1 MKEVSRVQQLA
12 VMNLIV
18 ESYLAYTPLEL
29 SNNPVMRSIGSLHV
43 VGLNALARKAA
54 ETQLADDKVVL
65 PVDGNEVRFLSIVC
79 ELAHDITPFKELPQ

>member
-1 MKEVSRVQQLA
+1 MSEVSRVQQLA

-29 SNNPVMRSIGSLHV
+29 SHNPVMRDIGSLHV

-54 ETQLADDKVVL
+54 EIQLEQDNIVL
-65 PVDGNEVRFLSIVC
+65 PVDGNEIRFLSIAC
-79 ELAHDITPFKELPQ
+79 ELAHEIEQFKVLPQ